1 MRIVDKK
8 SGMVTFQK
16 KKKKGKKHNKAL
28 IQMLKFPTKW
38 NFRKRKHKKVKGEI
52 IKILPRIEG
61 HTSLTL

>member
-1 MRIVDKK
+1 MTK
-8 SGMVTFQK
+8 SQGWLLSKK

-38 NFRKRKHKKVKGEI
+38 NFRKRKHKKVKREI
-52 IKILPRIEG
+52 IKIFPRIEG

>member
-8 SGMVTFQK
+8 SGTVTL
-16 KKKKGKKHNKAL
+16 KKGKKHNKAL
-28 IQMLKFPTKW
+28 IQVLKFPTKW

-52 IKILPRIEG
+52 IKIFPRIEG